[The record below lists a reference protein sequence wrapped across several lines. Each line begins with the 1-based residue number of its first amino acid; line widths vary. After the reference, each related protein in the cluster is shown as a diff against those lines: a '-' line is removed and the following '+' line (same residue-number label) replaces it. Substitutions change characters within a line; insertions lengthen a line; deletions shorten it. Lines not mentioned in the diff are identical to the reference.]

1 MIYPWQQDIWSK
13 LVPWRLDAPHA
24 ILLAGPAG
32 IGKLDFA
39 RELARF
45 WLCEAPLPEA
55 ACGVCPSCI
64 FVALGHHP
72 DLQAIRPEA
81 VALAEGA
88 EADDGDGN
96 GDESADGSPGG
107 AQGDSEKRSS
117 RAPSREIRIGQIQ
130 QLIESLAIGTHRRGR
145 RIALVYPAESMN
157 LFTANALLK
166 ILEEPPPDNHVL
178 LISDAPER
186 LLPTILSRCQQ
197 VLLPAPARGAA
208 GQWLAAQEVN
218 DAESWLAEAGGAPL
232 AALRAA
238 SAEPALLEA
247 RQTLLEGLARGA
259 RCNAQTL
266 AERLAKAERPVVVAW
281 LQRWVWDCLAYRLG
295 ARIRYYPKHQVAIA
309 ALARQLDPVELARFA
324 RELSATRRAAE
335 HPLNARLFFEDL
347 LLRYL
352 RSVAPS
358 VESTTS

>member
-1 MIYPWQQDIWSK
+1 MIYPWQKKLWLK
-13 LVPWRLDAPHA
+13 LVSWRQDAPHA

-45 WLCEAPLPEA
+45 WLCEQPAPDA

-64 FVALGHHP
+64 FVSLGHHP
-72 DLQAIRPEA
+72 DLQTIRPEA

-88 EADDGDGN
+88 EADDGEQDGDDG
-96 GDESADGSPGG
+96 GDGTEG
-107 AQGDSEKRSS
+107 ASEKRSG

-130 QLIESLAIGTHRRGR
+130 ALIESLSIGTHRQGR

-186 LLPTILSRCQQ
+186 LLPTILSRCQK
-197 VLLPAPARGAA
+197 VMLPAPALTEARHWLE
-208 GQWLAAQEVN
+208 GQQVD
-218 DAESWLAEAGGAPL
+218 DAEGFLAEAGGAPL

-238 SAEPALLEA
+238 RADASTLEA
-247 RQTLLEGLARGA
+247 RHTLIEGLARGA
-259 RCNAQTL
+259 RCNANAL
-266 AERLAKAERPVVVAW
+266 AERLSKSERPVVVGW